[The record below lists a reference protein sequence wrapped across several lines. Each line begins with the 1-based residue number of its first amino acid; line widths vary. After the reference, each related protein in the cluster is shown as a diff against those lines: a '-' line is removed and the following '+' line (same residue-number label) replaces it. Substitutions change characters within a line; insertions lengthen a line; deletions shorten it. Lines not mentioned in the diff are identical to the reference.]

1 MRFEVKY
8 KKKFIS
14 CKMQDMTPTPV
25 QLKRKKKIIPASVLF
40 KEWVVTELIDN
51 SKKGHS
57 GFQLE

>member
-1 MRFEVKY
+1 MP
-8 KKKFIS
+8 
-14 CKMQDMTPTPV
+14 DMTPTPV
-25 QLKRKKKIIPASVLF
+25 QLKRKTKSSQAVFLF